1 VKGPEENG
9 GPDKIIADVPAISN
23 SEIPINQIVDVP
35 EAVNPDKDPSN
46 KEEVKNAD
54 MPKYEGPK
62 KRTLETMVRNGDFG
76 TERVELILQFL
87 STETS
92 KKRLKKLYDK
102 LMPPSYLKIKR
113 DTANT
118 PELLLPIGARL
129 DKVNR
134 YL

>member
-1 VKGPEENG
+1 M
-9 GPDKIIADVPAISN
+9 
-23 SEIPINQIVDVP
+23 
-35 EAVNPDKDPSN
+35 
-46 KEEVKNAD
+46 KNAD
-54 MPKYEGPK
+54 IPKYEGPK
-62 KRTLETMVRNGDFG
+62 KRTLEMMVRNGDFG

-102 LMPPSYLKIKR
+102 LVPPTYLKLKR

-118 PELLLPIGARL
+118 PGLLLLIGARL

>member
-1 VKGPEENG
+1 MPKDPEERN
-9 GPDKIIADVPAISN
+9 
-23 SEIPINQIVDVP
+23 
-35 EAVNPDKDPSN
+35 NPDNPDIEVPISQIAGIPKAAADSEKALGD
-46 KEEVKNAD
+46 KEEVKQEGSD
-54 MPKYEGPK
+54 IPKYEGSK
-62 KRTLETMVRNGDFG
+62 KRTLETMVKNGDFG
-76 TERVELILQFL
+76 TERIELILKFL